1 MGAAM
6 TKKNAHWSPEDIAWD
21 RFDPA
26 KVRPDMLSVV
36 RAASLVERN
45 SADYVA
51 YLKRVCA
58 DDPEF
63 HATAEQWGA
72 EEHQHGMVLGRW
84 AQMADP
90 DFDFEDAF
98 ARFTAGYRIPLDAEA
113 SVRGSH
119 AGEMVARC
127 VVEAGTSSFY
137 AALRD
142 ATDEPVLKEICD
154 RISKDEI
161 RHYRMFQDYF
171 ERYQAEEHIGMPR
184 RAWIAATR
192 FLEAEDDEL
201 SYAYYCANMAPDRP
215 YDREEAGRAY
225 ARTALGCY
233 RRDHLN
239 KAVKL
244 ILKAAG
250 LPPHGRIGSA
260 ASQCTWL
267 FLKYRNKAS
276 LAA

>member
-1 MGAAM
+1 MLN
-6 TKKNAHWSPEDIAWD
+6 KNGHWSPDDIAWEQ
-21 RFDPA
+21 FDPSRVDSDILA
-26 KVRPDMLSVV
+26 VI

-51 YLKRVCA
+51 YLKRVIS

-63 HATAEQWGA
+63 RAAAEQWGH
-72 EEHQHGMVLGRW
+72 EEHQHGIVLGRW
-84 AQMADP
+84 AEMADP
-90 DFDFEDAF
+90 DFDFETAF
-98 ARFTAGYRIPLDAEA
+98 RRFTEGYRIPVDAEA
-113 SVRGSH
+113 SVRGSR

-142 ATDEPVLKEICD
+142 ATEEPVLKDICN

-171 ERYQAEEHIGMPR
+171 QRYQEREHLGRPR

-201 SYAYYCANMAPDRP
+201 SFAYYCANMPPEEA
-215 YDREEAGRAY
+215 YDRSEAGRAY

-233 RRDHLN
+233 RRDHLG

-250 LPPHGRIGSA
+250 LPPHGRLGDLA
-260 ASQCTWL
+260 FQATWL
-267 FLKYRNKAS
+267 FLKVRTRGQ

>member
-1 MGAAM
+1 M
-6 TKKNAHWSPEDIAWD
+6 TKNNVHWSSDDIAWEA
-21 RFDPA
+21 FQPSLVEPEILA
-26 KVRPDMLSVV
+26 VI

-45 SADYVA
+45 SADYVT
-51 YLKRVCA
+51 YLKRVITN
-58 DDPEF
+58 DPEF
-63 HATAEQWGA
+63 AEAAEQWGN
-72 EEHQHGMVLGRW
+72 EEHQHGIVLGRW
-84 AQMADP
+84 AEMADP
-90 DFDFEDAF
+90 HFDFEAAF
-98 ARFTAGYRIPLDAEA
+98 ARFTEGYRIPVDAEA
-113 SVRGSH
+113 SVRGSQ

-171 ERYQAEEHIGMPR
+171 QRYHEQEKLSQPR

-201 SYAYYCANMAPDRP
+201 SFAYHCANEPAGKP
-215 YDREEAGRAY
+215 YDRAEAGRAY
-225 ARTALGCY
+225 ARTAMGCY
-233 RRDHLN
+233 RRDHLS

-250 LPPHGRIGSA
+250 LPPHGKLGDA
-260 ASQCTWL
+260 AFQCTWL
-267 FLKYRNKAS
+267 FLKFRTKGQ